1 MLTQRRRKILLWKYK
16 ELESTFSKKEFEE
29 IKEIFSISLQ
39 AEFKNKVL
47 IKRNFN
53 YSNNLISIKKIK
65 KKLLSIRTKRIRP
78 NIDKK
83 IILSWNSIILKGL
96 ISAYQSLGD
105 RKYLDLALHNS
116 DFIIKNFIEKRNIP
130 RIYKNNIN
138 AFLDDYAHTISAF
151 IKLYEVTLIMN
162 LLIYQES

>member
-1 MLTQRRRKILLWKYK
+1 M
-16 ELESTFSKKEFEE
+16 
-29 IKEIFSISLQ
+29 Q
-39 AEFKNKVL
+39 AEFNDKIL

-65 KKLLSIRTKRIRP
+65 KKLLSIRAERIRP

-116 DFIIKNFIEKRNIP
+116 DFIIKNFIEKEISQNI
-130 RIYKNNIN
+130 
-138 AFLDDYAHTISAF
+138 
-151 IKLYEVTLIMN
+151 
-162 LLIYQES
+162 